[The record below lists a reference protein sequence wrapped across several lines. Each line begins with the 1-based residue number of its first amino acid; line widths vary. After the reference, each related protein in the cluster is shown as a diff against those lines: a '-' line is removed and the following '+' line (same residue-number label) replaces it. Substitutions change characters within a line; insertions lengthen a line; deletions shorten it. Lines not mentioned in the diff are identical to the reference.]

1 MLMQF
6 YVECGWHAGRF
17 ACAIRF
23 ALTDLSHQYHG
34 VSHDR
39 RATRAARFDYSA
51 AIAIEGMLAL
61 IRPCAVVA
69 ALSSC

>member
-6 YVECGWHAGRF
+6 YVKCGWHAGRY

-23 ALTDLSHQYHG
+23 ALTDLSHQYRG

-39 RATRAARFDYSA
+39 RATIAARFDFYSA
-51 AIAIEGMLAL
+51 AIAIGTLAL
-61 IRPCAVVA
+61 VRPWICCAT
-69 ALSSC
+69 